1 MVRLRLLSIR
11 NRRIFKYKVLLKYL
25 LKSNFVLP
33 LQKTIK
39 MLTKDQVTKTVNCLP
54 DLFTIDELIDQLI
67 FIEKVEE
74 GYQQSES
81 GKVVSNEDV
90 KLMIDRWSR

>member
-1 MVRLRLLSIR
+1 
-11 NRRIFKYKVLLKYL
+11 
-25 LKSNFVLP
+25 
-33 LQKTIK
+33 
-39 MLTKDQVTKTVNCLP
+39 MLTKETVKKTINSLP
-54 DLFTIDELIDQLI
+54 ETFTIDELIDQLI

-90 KLMIDRWSR
+90 KLMIDKWSR